1 MDKYQRAL
9 LENGSNGKFFSCTP
23 IKKHSI
29 SLDSKLENLNLKKS
43 VLNILRTDGRRTVAD
58 LAKYTEDGLLKLKP
72 NVAYK
77 YSTDVLQELSSAGV
91 GSNFFGSDFDYDT
104 DIYKL
109 IQDDDIFSTKY
120 CFTLKSNM
128 NIETCTVC
136 TNGNWITVEQTEEC
150 FSVMLDFENRV
161 EKVKLTFAD
170 NIVDEYIFSIQYV
183 EADKD
188 LYYQKQAEEKRNTYI
203 EAAQIKHSTGAD
215 LVNIYFQPC
224 CSDCGKTEIE
234 LWIAK
239 GTYAPRSGGKCFTPS
254 YNPQLTG
261 GEPEQ
266 MIAKFS
272 MEEGFLFKAIN
283 GLANGVYAYRVRQFS
298 KDNEMLF
305 ESDYQFFDIRPQGSG
320 RPMGHINR
328 I

>member
-1 MDKYQRAL
+1 MDKYQKVL
-9 LENGSNGKFFSCTP
+9 LETEKTSVFFTCTS
-23 IKKHSI
+23 KKN
-29 SLDSKLENLNLKKS
+29 SL
-43 VLNILRTDGRRTVAD
+43 VLNGGFNYDEDV
-58 LAKYTEDGLLKLKP
+58 YTL
-72 NVAYK
+72 
-77 YSTDVLQELSSAGV
+77 TQEE
-91 GSNFFGSDFDYDT
+91 
-104 DIYKL
+104 
-109 IQDDDIFSTKY
+109 DIFSTKY
-120 CFTLKSNM
+120 EFVVKTNP
-128 NIETCTVC
+128 NIETCTIFV
-136 TNGNWITVEQTEEC
+136 NGEWQSASRKGTAFAIG
-150 FSVMLDFENRV
+150 LDFENRV

-170 NIVDEYIFSIQYV
+170 NIVDDYTFSVQYV

-188 LYYQKQAEEKRNTYI
+188 LYYQKQAETIRNTYI

-224 CSDCGKTEIE
+224 CANCGKTEIE

-239 GTYAPRSGGKCFTPS
+239 GKYAPHHGMCVTFYT
-254 YNPQLTG
+254 PQLTG

-283 GLANGVYAYRVRQFS
+283 GLANGVYAYRLRQFS
-298 KDNEMLF
+298 KNDEMLF
-305 ESDYQFFDIRPQGSG
+305 ESDFQFFEIRPQGAG

>member
-1 MDKYQRAL
+1 MDKYQKVL
-9 LENGSNGKFFSCTP
+9 LETEKTSVFFTCTS
-23 IKKHSI
+23 KKN
-29 SLDSKLENLNLKKS
+29 SL
-43 VLNILRTDGRRTVAD
+43 VLNGGFNYDEDV
-58 LAKYTEDGLLKLKP
+58 YTL
-72 NVAYK
+72 
-77 YSTDVLQELSSAGV
+77 TQEE
-91 GSNFFGSDFDYDT
+91 
-104 DIYKL
+104 
-109 IQDDDIFSTKY
+109 DIFSTKY
-120 CFTLKSNM
+120 EFVVKTNP
-128 NIETCTVC
+128 NIETCTFLVS
-136 TNGNWITVEQTEEC
+136 GEWQSASRKGSA
-150 FSVMLDFENRV
+150 FSVELDFENRV

-170 NIVDEYIFSIQYV
+170 NIVDDYTFSIQYV

-188 LYYQKQAEEKRNTYI
+188 LYYQKQAETRRNTYI

-224 CSDCGKTEIE
+224 CANCGKTEIE

-239 GTYAPRSGGKCFTPS
+239 GKYAPHHGMCVTFYT
-254 YNPQLTG
+254 PQLTG

-283 GLANGVYAYRVRQFS
+283 GLANGVYAYRLRQFS
-298 KDNEMLF
+298 KNDGMLF
-305 ESDYQFFDIRPQGSG
+305 ESDFQFFEIRPQGTG

>member
-1 MDKYQRAL
+1 MDKYQKVL
-9 LENGSNGKFFSCTP
+9 LETEKTSVFFTCTS
-23 IKKHSI
+23 KKN
-29 SLDSKLENLNLKKS
+29 SL
-43 VLNILRTDGRRTVAD
+43 VLNGGFNYDAD
-58 LAKYTEDGLLKLKP
+58 VYTL
-72 NVAYK
+72 
-77 YSTDVLQELSSAGV
+77 TQEE
-91 GSNFFGSDFDYDT
+91 
-104 DIYKL
+104 
-109 IQDDDIFSTKY
+109 DIFSTKY
-120 CFTLKSNM
+120 EFVVKTNP
-128 NIETCTVC
+128 NIETCTFLV
-136 TNGNWITVEQTEEC
+136 NGEWQNASRKDTA
-150 FSVMLDFENRV
+150 FSVELDFENRV

-170 NIVDEYIFSIQYV
+170 NIVDDYTFSVQYV

-188 LYYQKQAEEKRNTYI
+188 LYYQKQADEKRNTYI

-239 GTYAPRSGGKCFTPS
+239 GKYAPHHGMCVTFYT
-254 YNPQLTG
+254 PQLTG
-261 GEPEQ
+261 GELEQ

-298 KDNEMLF
+298 KTNEMLF
-305 ESDYQFFDIRPQGSG
+305 ESDFQFFAIRPQGNG
-320 RPMGHINR
+320 RPMGRINR

>member
-1 MDKYQRAL
+1 MDKYQKVL
-9 LENGSNGKFFSCTP
+9 LETEKTSVFFTCTS
-23 IKKHSI
+23 KKN
-29 SLDSKLENLNLKKS
+29 SL
-43 VLNILRTDGRRTVAD
+43 VLNGGFNYDEDV
-58 LAKYTEDGLLKLKP
+58 YTL
-72 NVAYK
+72 
-77 YSTDVLQELSSAGV
+77 TQEE
-91 GSNFFGSDFDYDT
+91 
-104 DIYKL
+104 
-109 IQDDDIFSTKY
+109 DIFSTKY
-120 CFTLKSNM
+120 EFVVKTNP
-128 NIETCTVC
+128 NIETFTFLV
-136 TNGNWITVEQTEEC
+136 NGEWQSASRKGSAFFVE
-150 FSVMLDFENRV
+150 LDFENRV

-170 NIVDEYIFSIQYV
+170 NIVDDYTFSIQYV

-188 LYYQKQAEEKRNTYI
+188 LYYQKQAETRRNTYI

-224 CSDCGKTEIE
+224 CANCGKTEIE

-239 GTYAPRSGGKCFTPS
+239 GKYAPHHGMCVTFYT
-254 YNPQLTG
+254 PQLTG

-283 GLANGVYAYRVRQFS
+283 GLANGVYAYRLRQFS
-298 KDNEMLF
+298 KNDEMLF
-305 ESDYQFFDIRPQGSG
+305 ESDFQFFEIRPQGAG

>member
-1 MDKYQRAL
+1 MDKYQKVL
-9 LENGSNGKFFSCTP
+9 LETEKTSIFFTCTS
-23 IKKHSI
+23 KKN
-29 SLDSKLENLNLKKS
+29 SL
-43 VLNILRTDGRRTVAD
+43 VLNGGFNYDEDV
-58 LAKYTEDGLLKLKP
+58 YTL
-72 NVAYK
+72 
-77 YSTDVLQELSSAGV
+77 TQEE
-91 GSNFFGSDFDYDT
+91 
-104 DIYKL
+104 
-109 IQDDDIFSTKY
+109 DIFSTKY
-120 CFTLKSNM
+120 EFVVKTNP
-128 NIETCTVC
+128 NIETCTFLV
-136 TNGNWITVEQTEEC
+136 NGEWQSASRKGSA
-150 FSVMLDFENRV
+150 FSVELDFENRV

-170 NIVDEYIFSIQYV
+170 NIVDDYTFSVQYV

-188 LYYQKQAEEKRNTYI
+188 LYYQKQAETRRNTYI

-224 CSDCGKTEIE
+224 CANCGKTEIE

-239 GTYAPRSGGKCFTPS
+239 GKYAPHHGMCVTFYT
-254 YNPQLTG
+254 PQLTG

-283 GLANGVYAYRVRQFS
+283 GLANGVYAYRLRQFS
-298 KDNEMLF
+298 KNDEMLF
-305 ESDYQFFDIRPQGSG
+305 ESDFQFFEIRPQGAG